1 MLLLPELRD
10 RRLLIVDD
18 EPEDRRTLASL
29 AQSRGCVVREAADL
43 QEMNAIRREWAPELL
58 ILDIVMPAPDG
69 LAILRQLSE
78 AHCRTP
84 MILVSAHDT
93 ILLPARNLGRV
104 YGAEIVDAMVKP
116 IGTAA
121 FTAALRRAF
130 APIARR
136 SARWTRAG

>member
-1 MLLLPELRD
+1 M
-10 RRLLIVDD
+10 
-18 EPEDRRTLASL
+18 
-29 AQSRGCVVREAADL
+29 VREAADL
-43 QEMNAIRREWAPELL
+43 EEMNAIRREWEPELL

-93 ILLPARNLGRV
+93 MLLPARNLGRV

-121 FTAALRRAF
+121 FTAALRRTF
-130 APIARR
+130 RARR
-136 SARWTRAG
+136 VVS

>member
-1 MLLLPELRD
+1 MPLHPELKD

-18 EPEDRRTLASL
+18 EPEDRRMLASL
-29 AQSRGCVVREAADL
+29 AQSCGCTVREAAGL
-43 QEMNAIRREWAPELL
+43 QEMNAIRREWDPELL

-93 ILLPARNLGRV
+93 LLLPARNLGRV

-121 FTAALRRAF
+121 FTAALRRVF
-130 APIARR
+130 ATGAARA
-136 SARWTRAG
+136 AR